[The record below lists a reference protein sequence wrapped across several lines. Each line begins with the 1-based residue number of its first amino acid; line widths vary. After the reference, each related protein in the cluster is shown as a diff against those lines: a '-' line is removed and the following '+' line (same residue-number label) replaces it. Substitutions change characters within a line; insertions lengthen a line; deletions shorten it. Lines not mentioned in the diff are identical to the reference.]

1 MRSLFSTRRHW
12 LGLGRLMMAFAVAA
26 GTLIGSSPAAAAP
39 PLVEPIVD
47 TIDQIELED
56 VCSQT
61 IIIAPAIS
69 GTQRT
74 HFDQN
79 GNVTMLSQHV
89 VEQDTFIAN
98 GVTLVGDPFTYNFQ
112 VLFDSSGSVTHVYN
126 SGLIEK
132 IRLPDGSLFFI
143 TAGRLDWIET
153 DAVFRLWPDVGTRE
167 NRAKFCA
174 AFGLTPA

>member
-1 MRSLFSTRRHW
+1 MKTLLSLPAYGF
-12 LGLGRLMMAFAVAA
+12 GLNRLLLVVAVAA
-26 GTLIGSSPAAAAP
+26 STLFFASPASAAP
-39 PLVEPIVD
+39 PLVEPIPDLIDVVELDGVCSD
-47 TIDQIELED
+47 TISIE
-56 VCSQT
+56 
-61 IIIAPAIS
+61 PAIG

-74 HFDQN
+74 YFDQD
-79 GNVTMLSQHV
+79 GNVTMLTQHV
-89 VEQDTFIAN
+89 IEQDTFTAN

-112 VLFDSSGSVTHVYN
+112 VLFDGSGNFTHIYN

-143 TAGRLDWIET
+143 TAGRLDWLET